1 MSRYG
6 QLSGLVRVG
15 CLFMLLGNALLASL
29 KYQDV
34 KWKYVVYL
42 FPANLGQGIAY
53 PSILFTFLAAFDHSR
68 KLYFLFGL
76 WIRDWLYL
84 EQAVSTSMVYL
95 FRSMGTVWG
104 VAASSAIIQNI
115 LAKRL
120 PLALA
125 GFPDSDTVSIFLDRP
140 WTIAHIYRS
149 RLWTKSGTQSPF
161 SIAYLPRFKSL
172 PDTCILMHWDTH
184 SSQALQSPLLVS
196 FPRSLPGVGVC
207 IVSDTWSHLMN
218 SFLDEIFYVW

>member
-1 MSRYG
+1 MRLVIPSLATPVGGVVAGIVMSRYG

-76 WIRDWLYL
+76 
-84 EQAVSTSMVYL
+84 
-95 FRSMGTVWG
+95 
-104 VAASSAIIQNI
+104 
-115 LAKRL
+115 
-120 PLALA
+120 
-125 GFPDSDTVSIFLDRP
+125 
-140 WTIAHIYRS
+140 
-149 RLWTKSGTQSPF
+149 
-161 SIAYLPRFKSL
+161 
-172 PDTCILMHWDTH
+172 
-184 SSQALQSPLLVS
+184 
-196 FPRSLPGVGVC
+196 
-207 IVSDTWSHLMN
+207 
-218 SFLDEIFYVW
+218 